1 MKFKSFGA
9 KEIKHYSK
17 GLRKQQLIIYNVLIG
32 LLLIIL
38 ASMYFHYEFEEPD
51 MTDYQQFE
59 KNIMNGRAGFY
70 NSEFGFYC
78 VQTKGKFEFRIEE
91 VEDHEKCHSI
101 VSENYKHFCIEKNVD
116 EFNYYCKNSEL
127 MVKIFEGDE

>member
-1 MKFKSFGA
+1 MVINLIRVSYGRDDTLANLREYKIEGTGPVGTIGEFKNNFPNTKF
-9 KEIKHYSK
+9 
-17 GLRKQQLIIYNVLIG
+17 NVIDKR
-32 LLLIIL
+32 IN
-38 ASMYFHYEFEEPD
+38 
-51 MTDYQQFE
+51 
-59 KNIMNGRAGFY
+59 K
-70 NSEFGFYC
+70 
-78 VQTKGKFEFRIEE
+78 IEE